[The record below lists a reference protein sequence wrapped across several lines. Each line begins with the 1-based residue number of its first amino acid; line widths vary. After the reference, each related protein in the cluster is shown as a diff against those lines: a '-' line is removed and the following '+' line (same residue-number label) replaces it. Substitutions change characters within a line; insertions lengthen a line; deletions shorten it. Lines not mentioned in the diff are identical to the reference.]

1 MAGAIEGPEEFDR
14 DEEGSL
20 TPAGQQQRWQFEF
33 HAARARLK
41 KWHKQ
46 GERIFDR
53 YLDERSNAD
62 TGESRLNLFTAN
74 VETQHAMLYG
84 KIPTADVARAFSD
97 ASDDVARV
105 ASEMLER
112 LLTPAST
119 TDPYVTALGYALE
132 DRLLPGLG
140 FACAR
145 YEVETGPA
153 TDKETGEPILDAEG
167 EPVEEKV
174 RESAE
179 VDYHYWKS
187 ILWSPC
193 RVFEDSRW
201 FGWSSPMTRKDMA
214 ARFGD
219 VAKLAPLNSGSG
231 KKDDADAE
239 KANPYATA
247 DVWEVWC
254 RQDRKVYW
262 LVEGAPQILDVK
274 DDPLG
279 LEGFYPFPRP
289 MFARATTRSLVPRPD
304 FVIAQDL
311 YNEIDT
317 LTTRINLLEK
327 AVRVAGVYDKT
338 SPEVANLLNEGGFNK
353 LYPAEN
359 YAALIDKGGMEK
371 AVSWFPLEAV
381 TGAIA
386 VLTEKRVEKIGLLQ
400 QVTGWSDI
408 MRGQSNA
415 SETLG
420 AQQMK
425 AQYGSVRISKFQADF
440 ARFATDLQRIRA
452 EIIAKHF
459 DEKTIIERSNAM
471 QSELVDDPMQ
481 PGRKVPNV
489 KLIEAAA
496 RLIKSK
502 SGAFRIEVKP
512 ENINLTD
519 YAQMKQERA
528 EAVTALG
535 SLIQATAPLIEALGP
550 PAAEFVLATAAWL
563 LAGTKGGD
571 SLESEFDQFRAK
583 LQAAAAA
590 PKPPPPPDPKMEA
603 AKAKAA
609 ADIQGAQLDAQGKQM
624 DFAIKKAEHG
634 MALQGLAAEAQA
646 NQINAQT
653 RIVEARAMPMH
664 GGE

>member
-14 DEEGSL
+14 DEGGQL

-33 HAARARLK
+33 HAARGRLK

-46 GERIFDR
+46 GEQILDR
-53 YLDERSNAD
+53 YLDERTTAE

-84 KIPTADVARAFSD
+84 KVPASDVARAFSD

-105 ASEMLER
+105 AAEMLER

-119 TDPYVTALGYALE
+119 TDPFVTALGYALE

-153 TDKETGEPILDAEG
+153 TDDAGQPILDETGEA
-167 EPVEEKV
+167 VEEKTK
-174 RESAE
+174 ESAE

-187 ILWSPC
+187 VLWSPC
-193 RVFEDSRW
+193 RTFEDSRW
-201 FGWSSPMTRKDMA
+201 FAWSVPMTRADMVK
-214 ARFGD
+214 RFGG

-247 DVWEVWC
+247 DVWEIWC
-254 RQDRKVYW
+254 KQDRSTYF
-262 LVEGAPQILDVK
+262 LVEGAPQILEAKEDS
-274 DDPLG
+274 LG

-289 MFARATTRSLVPRPD
+289 MFARATTRSLIPRPD

-327 AVRVAGVYDKT
+327 AIRVAGVYDKT
-338 SPEVANLLNEGGFNK
+338 SPEVANLLNDAGFNK

-359 YAALIDKGGMEK
+359 YAALIDKGGMDK
-371 AVSWFPLEAV
+371 AVSWFPLDAV
-381 TGAIA
+381 TKAIA
-386 VLTEKRVEKIGLLQ
+386 TLTEKRVEKIGLLQ

-425 AQYGSVRISKFQADF
+425 AQYGSVRIAKFQAEF

-471 QSELVDDPMQ
+471 QSELMDDPVQ

-489 KLIEAAA
+489 QLIQAAA
-496 RLIKSK
+496 QLIKSK
-502 SGAFRIEVKP
+502 AGAFRIEVKP

-535 SLIQATAPLIEALGP
+535 GLLAASAPLVETLGQ

-571 SLESEFDQFRAK
+571 SLEAEFDQFRAK
-583 LQAAAAA
+583 LQAAAAQ

-609 ADIQGAQLDAQGKQM
+609 ADIQGAKLDAQGKVM
-624 DFAIKKAEHG
+624 DHQIKVAEFG
-634 MALQGLAAEAQA
+634 MERERLASEVQANRINAETRIAEAQA
-646 NQINAQT
+646 
-653 RIVEARAMPMH
+653 MPMH
-664 GGE
+664 EGGT